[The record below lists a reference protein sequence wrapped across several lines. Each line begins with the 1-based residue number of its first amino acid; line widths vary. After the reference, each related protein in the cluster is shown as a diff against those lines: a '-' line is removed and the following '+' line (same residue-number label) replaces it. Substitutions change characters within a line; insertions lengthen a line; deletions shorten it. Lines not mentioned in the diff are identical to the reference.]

1 VTRRPGAFARLP
13 AAAILSTALVA
24 TFTVPGGL
32 AAQSFDVKAYALGV
46 GTQARAG
53 DLGPGGTTLLGRF
66 RLMPTWTDGPVSV
79 EAAYEHIVTRTPI
92 GGGVSVTTPGGAA
105 ASTGDWLGL
114 DWPIRSTER
123 TSWRQ
128 RFDRLSVGVDAGP
141 VSLVVGRQAIS
152 WATTLFLTPADPF
165 APFDPSDPFREYRG
179 GVDAVRVRAFAGPF
193 TEMDVVVRP
202 AKTPTGTT
210 LTAVGRAQTS
220 RGGWAFGAWG
230 GVVHDEGAAAVFATG
245 AAGAT
250 ALRGSL
256 ALRRDGEG
264 KATVRGAVGGDRL
277 FELSG
282 RDLRALV
289 ELQYDGFGAARGS
302 DLLEVVASAPYLH
315 GEMQTLGR
323 WTTAAQASWQAHPLV
338 SADAM
343 ALVNLGDG
351 SALLAPGLSW
361 SATASA
367 SVRAGAFV
375 GVGRETSDPR
385 AGLGSEYGS
394 VPLLGYLALS
404 VFF

>member
-1 VTRRPGAFARLP
+1 VASSPGTTL
-13 AAAILSTALVA
+13 ALVA
-24 TFTVPGGL
+24 ITLGSLGVLRVP
-32 AAQSFDVKAYALGV
+32 AAGQSPDLSGYALGV

-53 DLGPGGTTLLGRF
+53 DLGPGGTTVLGRF
-66 RLMPTWTDGPVSV
+66 RLMPTWNEGPVTV
-79 EAAYEHIVTRTPI
+79 EAAYEHILTRTPV
-92 GGGVSVTTPGGAA
+92 GGGVAVTTPGGA

-114 DWPIRSTER
+114 DWRIRSTER

-141 VSLVVGRQAIS
+141 LSVVVGRQAIS

-165 APFDPSDPFREYRG
+165 SPFDPSDPFREYRG
-179 GVDAVRVRAFAGPF
+179 GVDAMRVRAFPGPF
-193 TEMDVVVRP
+193 SELDVVVRP

-210 LTAVGRAQTS
+210 LTTVARAQTS

-245 AAGAT
+245 SAGAT
-250 ALRGSL
+250 ALRGAL
-256 ALRRDGEG
+256 ALRRDGDGE
-264 KATVRGAVGGDRL
+264 ATVRGAVGGDRL
-277 FELSG
+277 FEVSG

-289 ELQYDGFGAARGS
+289 ELQYDGFGAARS
-302 DLLEVVASAPYLH
+302 AELLDVVASAPYQH

-323 WTTAAQASWQAHPLV
+323 WTAAAQASWQAHPLV
-338 SADAM
+338 STDAM

-361 SATASA
+361 SVTASA
-367 SVRAGAFV
+367 SLRAGAFV
-375 GVGRETSDPR
+375 GIGTGTDDLTG
-385 AGLGSEYGS
+385 GLGSEYGS
-394 VPLLGYLALS
+394 IPLLGYAALS